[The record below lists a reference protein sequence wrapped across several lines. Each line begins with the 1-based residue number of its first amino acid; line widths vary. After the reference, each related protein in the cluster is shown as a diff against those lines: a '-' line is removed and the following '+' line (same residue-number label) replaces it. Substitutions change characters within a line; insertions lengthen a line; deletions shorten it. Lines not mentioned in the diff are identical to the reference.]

1 MPSKNSPNWNWL
13 KLGAVIKRNGFRRTI
28 MVNGKI
34 VCVNAGYDMEL
45 AISSWLLNP
54 CPLS

>member
-1 MPSKNSPNWNWL
+1 MTSENSPNWNWL
-13 KLGAVIKRNGFRRTI
+13 KLGAVINRNRFHRTI
-28 MVNGKI
+28 MINGKI

-45 AISSWLLNP
+45 AISSWLINP